1 MNRKWRFV
9 RRLRSNI
16 GEIMQRIGGQPL
28 SIARRVGLNARRV
41 RFASK
46 ARSGRKMA
54 GEGVWN
60 RGETVIVR
68 YMVSTWIGT
77 QIGN

>member
-1 MNRKWRFV
+1 MAIRTTIALKY
-9 RRLRSNI
+9 RRDN
-16 GEIMQRIGGQPL
+16 
-28 SIARRVGLNARRV
+28 ATDRRPASFYCEAGWIECATGRV